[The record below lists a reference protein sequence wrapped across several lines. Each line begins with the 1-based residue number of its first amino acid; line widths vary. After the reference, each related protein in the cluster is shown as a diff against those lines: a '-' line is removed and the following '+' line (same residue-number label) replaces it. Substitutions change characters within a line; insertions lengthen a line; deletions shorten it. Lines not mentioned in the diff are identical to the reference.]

1 MDDVATDQG
10 IASEFV
16 KYLTA
21 QLKEIRDE
29 VQRLNQENA
38 TLKEQLIRLSPGG
51 AASHGAISESPVREL
66 EVKVNALRKE
76 RDDALALAVTRQA
89 EADTWRTRYEE
100 LKPQLAES
108 AAMSSQLLRT
118 IRQELVEFIG
128 QQPRVSRCRRRA
140 PYGLPATA
148 VPDALNHE
156 SRVIFRGVTNLPLL
170 SKAAIKACVGGFAF
184 FGTLLVWCA
193 PPSQHACVV
202 FPEYEYNPKPA
213 AAGATTVDQDDAR
226 TLLSALAR
234 KTLHLDTKN
243 PKARSNLSKSYTPR
257 LADLYRDVSG
267 PATVQL
273 LGLQRVGFNKALF
286 DILTASSRKRGR
298 AAAFVDLLGGPGEGA
313 ESYSKRRS
321 LGADGGVAMETDID

>member
-1 MDDVATDQG
+1 
-10 IASEFV
+10 
-16 KYLTA
+16 
-21 QLKEIRDE
+21 
-29 VQRLNQENA
+29 
-38 TLKEQLIRLSPGG
+38 
-51 AASHGAISESPVREL
+51 
-66 EVKVNALRKE
+66 
-76 RDDALALAVTRQA
+76 
-89 EADTWRTRYEE
+89 
-100 LKPQLAES
+100 
-108 AAMSSQLLRT
+108 MSSQLLRT

-128 QQPRVSRCRRRA
+128 QQPAYPDVDGGHPMKFRTFIA
-140 PYGLPATA
+140 GLPATA

-213 AAGATTVDQDDAR
+213 AAGATTWTKTTPEWASFAGQQREVFYIDGANISYAGTFICHAGPRDAKVAEIGDAIDE

-243 PKARSNLSKSYTPR
+243 PKARSTLSKSYTPR
-257 LADLYRDVSG
+257 LADLYRGVSG

-321 LGADGGVAMETDID
+321 LGADGGCGDGD